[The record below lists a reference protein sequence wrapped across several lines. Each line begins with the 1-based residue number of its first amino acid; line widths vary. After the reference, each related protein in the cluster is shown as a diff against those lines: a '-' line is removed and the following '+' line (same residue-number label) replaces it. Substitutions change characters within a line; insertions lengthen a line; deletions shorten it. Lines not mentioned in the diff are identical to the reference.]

1 MRLFRTAF
9 WLSITIY
16 CLPSS
21 NSQLTAPSPSPIGSQ
36 CRFTKAADTGRLC
49 ERELGSDNDRPRLVV
64 KRVGE
69 QRGDRSSREA
79 FMHSQDTLI
88 RSDLATPWRG
98 SSISKEREAKNQSVE
113 PPALN
118 CPSCQ
123 PVRLR
128 SRGF

>member
-9 WLSITIY
+9 WLGVTIY

-21 NSQLTAPSPSPIGSQ
+21 NSQPTAPNPNPIGGQ
-36 CRFTKAADTGRLC
+36 CRSTKASDTGRLC
-49 ERELGSDNDRPRLVV
+49 EWELGTDNDRPRLVV

-88 RSDLATPWRG
+88 RSDLTTPWRG
-98 SSISKEREAKNQSVE
+98 SAVRKDLEAKR
-113 PPALN
+113 PI
-118 CPSCQ
+118 
-123 PVRLR
+123 
-128 SRGF
+128 